1 MWRRAEF
8 WLRVAAAAVI
18 VLLPMVAPG
27 ILFPFGLSLFLAILL
42 KPLADGIQKGICRMG
57 IPKFPYDVS
66 IVAAFL
72 IFLTVLYLIA
82 TYVLVPFGRQFQEF
96 IKQVPD
102 LLDEV
107 QQAILALEEQYN
119 VAEMPEEGKRLIGNI
134 LGKLGNYTLSLASFS
149 LSAVFSLASTMV
161 ELIVVPVITFYMI
174 KTGGRFVR
182 GFITLFPESYRP
194 HLTKLFEEMH
204 RVLSAYIVGQLS
216 LSVLMTVVVFLG
228 MLALGIPYPL
238 VIGLLAG
245 VVEMVPVVGPIV
257 GAIPPILLGL
267 AESSGL
273 AAKVLIF
280 YIIVQQTDSHLVMP
294 KLMGSVTNVHPVAI
308 ILGVLVGG
316 QLYGIVG
323 MMVAVP
329 VLAVLQILL
338 RHMWFYETY
347 KNKGGK
353 E

>member
-1 MWRRAEF
+1 MWRSAEF
-8 WLRVAAAAVI
+8 WLRVTAAAI
-18 VLLPMVAPG
+18 LVLLPIVAPG

-42 KPLADGIQKGICRMG
+42 KPLANGIQKAICRMG
-57 IPKFPYDVS
+57 LVKFPYDLS
-66 IVAAFL
+66 IIVAFL

-96 IKQVPD
+96 IKQVPI
-102 LLDEV
+102 LLNEV
-107 QQAILALEEQYN
+107 QQALLQMEAQYN
-119 VAEMPEEGKRLIGNI
+119 VAAMPQEGKQLIGSI
-134 LGKLGNYTLSLASFS
+134 LEKIGNYTLSLASFS

-174 KTGGRFVR
+174 KIGGRFVR
-182 GFITLFPESYRP
+182 GFIALFPKNYRP
-194 HLTKLFEEMH
+194 HLTRLFEEMN

-216 LSVLMTVVVFLG
+216 LSVLMTVVIFLG

-245 VVEMVPVVGPIV
+245 VVEMIPVVGPIV
-257 GAIPPILLGL
+257 GAVPAILLGL

-273 AAKVLIF
+273 AVKVLIF
-280 YIIVQQTDSHLVMP
+280 YIVVQQLDAHLVMP

-338 RHMWFYETY
+338 RHMWYYDTY
-347 KNKGGK
+347 KSKGG
-353 E
+353 ES

>member
-1 MWRRAEF
+1 MWRSAEF
-8 WLRVAAAAVI
+8 WLRVTAAAI
-18 VLLPMVAPG
+18 LVLLPIVAPG

-42 KPLADGIQKGICRMG
+42 KPLANGIQKAICRMG
-57 IPKFPYDVS
+57 LVKFPYDLS
-66 IVAAFL
+66 IIVAFL

-96 IKQVPD
+96 IKQVPI
-102 LLDEV
+102 LLNEV
-107 QQAILALEEQYN
+107 QQALLQMEAQYN
-119 VAEMPEEGKRLIGNI
+119 VAAMPQEGKQLIGSI
-134 LGKLGNYTLSLASFS
+134 LEKIGNYTLSLASFS

-174 KTGGRFVR
+174 KIGGRFVR
-182 GFITLFPESYRP
+182 GFIALFPQNYRP
-194 HLTKLFEEMH
+194 HLTRLFEEMN

-216 LSVLMTVVVFLG
+216 LSVLMTVVIFLG

-245 VVEMVPVVGPIV
+245 VVEMIPVVGPIV
-257 GAIPPILLGL
+257 GAVPAILLGL

-273 AAKVLIF
+273 AVKVLIF
-280 YIIVQQTDSHLVMP
+280 YIVVQQLDAHLVMP

-338 RHMWFYETY
+338 RHMWYYDIY
-347 KNKGGK
+347 KSKGG
-353 E
+353 ES

>member
-1 MWRRAEF
+1 MWRSAEF
-8 WLRVAAAAVI
+8 WLRVTAAMVI
-18 VLLPMVAPG
+18 VLLPIVAPG

-42 KPLADGIQKGICRMG
+42 KPLATGIQKAICRMG
-57 IPKFPYDVS
+57 LTKFPYDVS

-72 IFLTVLYLIA
+72 IFLAVLYLIA

-96 IKQVPD
+96 IKQVPAV
-102 LLDEV
+102 LNEV
-107 QQAILALEEQYN
+107 QQAILRLEAQYS
-119 VAEMPEEGKRLIGNI
+119 VSAMPQEGKQLIGS
-134 LGKLGNYTLSLASFS
+134 LLEKLGNYTLSLASFS
-149 LSAVFSLASTMV
+149 LSAVFTLASTMI

-174 KTGGRFVR
+174 KMGGRFVR
-182 GFITLFPESYRP
+182 GFIVLFPETYRP
-194 HLTKLFEEMH
+194 HLSRLFEEMH

-245 VVEMVPVVGPIV
+245 VVEMIPVVGPIV
-257 GAIPPILLGL
+257 GAIPAILLGL

-273 AAKVLIF
+273 AVKVLIF
-280 YIIVQQTDSHLVMP
+280 YIVVQQLDAHLVMP

-338 RHMWFYETY
+338 RHMWYYDTY
-347 KNKGGK
+347 KK
-353 E
+353 

>member
-1 MWRRAEF
+1 MWRSAEF
-8 WLRVAAAAVI
+8 WLRVTAAAI
-18 VLLPMVAPG
+18 LVLLPIVAPG

-42 KPLADGIQKGICRMG
+42 KPLANGIQKAICRMG
-57 IPKFPYDVS
+57 LVKFPYDLS
-66 IVAAFL
+66 IIVAFL

-96 IKQVPD
+96 IKQVPI
-102 LLDEV
+102 LLNEV
-107 QQAILALEEQYN
+107 QQALLQMEAQYN
-119 VAEMPEEGKRLIGNI
+119 VAAMPQEGKQLIGSI
-134 LGKLGNYTLSLASFS
+134 LEKIGNYTLSLASFS

-174 KTGGRFVR
+174 KIGGRFVR
-182 GFITLFPESYRP
+182 GFIALFPQNYRP
-194 HLTKLFEEMH
+194 HLTRLFEEMN

-216 LSVLMTVVVFLG
+216 LSVFMTVVIFLG

-245 VVEMVPVVGPIV
+245 VVEMIPVVGPIV
-257 GAIPPILLGL
+257 GAVPAILLGL

-273 AAKVLIF
+273 AVKVLIF
-280 YIIVQQTDSHLVMP
+280 YIVVQQLDAHLVMP

-338 RHMWFYETY
+338 RHMWYYDTY
-347 KNKGGK
+347 KSKGG
-353 E
+353 ES